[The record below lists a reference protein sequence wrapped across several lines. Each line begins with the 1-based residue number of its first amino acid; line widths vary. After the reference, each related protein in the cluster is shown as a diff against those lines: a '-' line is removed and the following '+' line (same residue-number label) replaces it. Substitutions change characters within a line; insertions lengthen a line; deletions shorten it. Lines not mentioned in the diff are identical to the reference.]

1 MQASGITAGLSGRY
15 ALALFEIAQ
24 RARSFDIVRQSLAT
38 LEQAMAES
46 ADLRTLTTSPLISR
60 PNAVKAILATADDLG
75 LDTTVRN
82 FLGLLARN
90 RRLASL
96 PAIIRAY
103 RAMAADAR
111 GETTAEVTSARA
123 LSDEQVERLKD
134 TLKQKLRREVTL
146 DLRVDPAILGGLV
159 VKVGSRLIDSSIRTK
174 LAAVGAAMKGSI

>member
-1 MQASGITAGLSGRY
+1 MQISGITAGLSGRY
-15 ALALFEIAQ
+15 ASALFEIARDG
-24 RARSFDIVRQSLAT
+24 RAMDVVGASLAT
-38 LEQAMAES
+38 LERAMAES
-46 ADLRTLTTSPLISR
+46 ADLRTLTTSPLIVR
-60 PNAVKAILATADDLG
+60 AAAVKAIMATADDLG

-103 RAMAADAR
+103 RQMSADQR

-123 LSDEQVERLKD
+123 LSAEQVERLRD
-134 TLKQKLRREVTL
+134 TLKLKLRREVAL
-146 DLRVDPAILGGLV
+146 DLRVDAAILGGLV

-174 LAAVGAAMKGSI
+174 LAAVGAAMKGN

>member
-1 MQASGITAGLSGRY
+1 MDAVGASL
-15 ALALFEIAQ
+15 
-24 RARSFDIVRQSLAT
+24 VT

-46 ADLRTLTTSPLISR
+46 GDLRTLTTSPLIAR
-60 PNAVKAILATADDLG
+60 RDAVRAIMATAHDLG
-75 LDTTVRN
+75 LDRTVRN

-96 PAIIRAY
+96 PTIIRAY

-111 GETTAEVTSARA
+111 GETTAEVTSARE
-123 LSDEQVERLKD
+123 LSAEQVERLRD
-134 TLKQKLRREVTL
+134 TLKSKLRREVAL

-174 LAAVGAAMKGSI
+174 LAAVGAAMKGQ

>member
-1 MQASGITAGLSGRY
+1 VQISGITAGLSGRY
-15 ALALFEIAQ
+15 ASALFEIARDG
-24 RARSFDIVRQSLAT
+24 RAMDVVGASLAT

-46 ADLRTLTTSPLISR
+46 ADLRTLTTSPLIAR
-60 PNAVKAILATADDLG
+60 GAAVRAIMATADDLG
-75 LDTTVRN
+75 LDATVRN

-103 RAMAADAR
+103 RQMAADQR

-123 LSDEQVERLKD
+123 LSAEQVERLRD
-134 TLKQKLRREVTL
+134 TLKLKLRREVAL

-174 LAAVGAAMKGSI
+174 LAAVGAAMKGK

>member
-1 MQASGITAGLSGRY
+1 VKVIGITAGLARRY
-15 ALALFEIAQ
+15 ALALFQIAQ
-24 RARSFDIVRQSLAT
+24 ETRSFDTVQNSLAR

-46 ADLRTLTTSPLISR
+46 ADLRTLITSPLIA
-60 PNAVKAILATADDLG
+60 PGAAVKAIMATADDLG
-75 LDTTVRN
+75 LDATVRN

-103 RAMAADAR
+103 RQMAADQR
-111 GETTAEVTSARA
+111 GETTAEVTSARE
-123 LSDEQVERLKD
+123 LSAEQVERLRD
-134 TLKQKLRREVTL
+134 TLKLKLRREVAL

-174 LAAVGAAMKGSI
+174 LAAVGAAMKGN